1 MDLAGSRPVT
11 SAKAWLRAHFGL
23 WPLLELRNRVIWG
36 PNAAVWRLF
45 EWREVRRLSRELG
58 PLPTTSVTTIIPTY
72 RRPELLPEAVAS
84 ALGQTVT
91 DHLVVVVDDGGGDL
105 PELPDD
111 ERLVAISLSRNTRR
125 LGLVRNVGIRLT
137 RSTYLAF
144 LDDDNQWLP
153 NHLAVAT
160 EALDAGAD
168 LVYTAVERVRSDGS
182 RMDTLSQEFDRRA
195 LGDRP
200 GFVDANAIVVRRD
213 AGVRFSVI
221 RRAKE
226 MLPKEDLEFVWRMS
240 GRMRVSH
247 VSVPTVRYL
256 INEHSYYTGWTP
268 DPKDGQIQSKR

>member
-1 MDLAGSRPVT
+1 MELARSRPVT
-11 SAKAWLRAHFGL
+11 SAKAWLRGHFGL
-23 WPLLELRNRVIWG
+23 WPLLELRNRLIWG
-36 PNAAVWRLF
+36 PNAAAWRLF
-45 EWREVRRLSRELG
+45 EWREVRRLSNALG
-58 PLPTTSVTTIIPTY
+58 PLPETGVTTIIPTY
-72 RRPELLPEAVAS
+72 RRPELLPAAVAS

-91 DHLVVVVDDGGGDL
+91 DHLVVVVDDGGGGL
-105 PELPDD
+105 PELPQDD
-111 ERLVAISLSRNTRR
+111 RLIAISLSRNTRR

-137 RSTYLAF
+137 RSTYIAF
-144 LDDDNQWLP
+144 LDDDNQWQP

-160 EALDAGAD
+160 DALDDGAD

-182 RMDTLSQEFDRRA
+182 WMDTLSQDFDRRA

-221 RRAKE
+221 RRGKE

-240 GRMRVSH
+240 ARMRVRH

-256 INEHSYYTGWTP
+256 VNENSYYTGWAP
-268 DPKDGQIQSKR
+268 DPRDGQT

>member
-1 MDLAGSRPVT
+1 MDLARSRLVT

-36 PNAAVWRLF
+36 PDAAVWRIF
-45 EWREVRRLSRELG
+45 ETREVRRHSRALG
-58 PLPTTSVTTIIPTY
+58 PLPETLVTTIIPTY

-84 ALGQTVT
+84 ALRQTVT
-91 DHLVVVVDDGGGDL
+91 DHLVVVVDDGGGGL
-105 PELPDD
+105 PELPQDD
-111 ERLVAISLSRNTRR
+111 RLVAISLSRNTRR

-144 LDDDNQWLP
+144 LDDDNQWHP
-153 NHLAVAT
+153 NHLAVAVD
-160 EALDAGAD
+160 ALDDGAD

-182 RMDTLSQEFDRRA
+182 RMDTLSQDFDRRA
-195 LGDRP
+195 LGDQP

-240 GRMRVSH
+240 GRMRVRH

-256 INEHSYYTGWTP
+256 VNENSYYTGWARRST
-268 DPKDGQIQSKR
+268 DGQT